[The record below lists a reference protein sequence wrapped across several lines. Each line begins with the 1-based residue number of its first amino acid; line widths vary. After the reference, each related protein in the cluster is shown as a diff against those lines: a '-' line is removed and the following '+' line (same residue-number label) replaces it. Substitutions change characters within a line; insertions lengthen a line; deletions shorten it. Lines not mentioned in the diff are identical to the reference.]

1 MFKNHNIYIIGR
13 ILMKFYSQVELTMLT
28 ILHITIIIYISLS
41 FTDIYLQNVKKK
53 HTKNWEMRYFA
64 IAARNGSSMVDK
76 QNKTDKQNFR

>member
-53 HTKNWEMRYFA
+53 THKKLGNEVLCKCSKIRQQH
-64 IAARNGSSMVDK
+64 G
-76 QNKTDKQNFR
+76 

>member
-53 HTKNWEMRYFA
+53 HTHKKLGNEVLCKCSKIRQQH
-64 IAARNGSSMVDK
+64 G
-76 QNKTDKQNFR
+76 